1 MEISGRS
8 GSLQIPASNTGSNA
22 PLSSDGNT
30 PTHRIS
36 GPVNPDPQLNQLQQ
50 SRTPDTPINE
60 RRTDPSN
67 PLNTPGLRPG
77 SQPPIQNPDPTGN
90 RNPGPGSQP
99 PIQNPDPTG
108 NRNPGPGSQPPIQN
122 PDPRQNETPEEK
134 AMREAMELETMSE
147 DQLNARQK
155 EKLDEAAKVSQRY
168 EEFDLLSRAKDAME
182 NPKNAPKDLKV
193 TIAFPGKEPVTLI
206 PWDDKLMERDDFQE
220 LWDTAKK
227 VLAEHETTNFAN
239 YNPKVDKAKLDALE
253 DGIRQIAHK
262 LGDNEHEEGERDHDN
277 KWEKRWKEVR
287 HKPVRL
293 EAFEGLNRSNS
304 PRVVAEQPRGNQSN
318 PDGPGVNPDGPG
330 VNPDGPGV
338 NPDGPGV
345 NPDGPGANPNG
356 PSQS

>member
-1 MEISGRS
+1 MSSGMEISGRS

-67 PLNTPGLRPG
+67 PLNTPGLRPD
-77 SQPPIQNPDPTGN
+77 SQPPIQNPDPT
-90 RNPGPGSQP
+90 
-99 PIQNPDPTG
+99 
-108 NRNPGPGSQPPIQN
+108 
-122 PDPRQNETPEEK
+122 QNETPEQK

-304 PRVVAEQPRGNQSN
+304 PRVVAEQPSGNQSN

-330 VNPDGPGV
+330 ANPDGPG
-338 NPDGPGV
+338 PIL
-345 NPDGPGANPNG
+345 
-356 PSQS
+356 